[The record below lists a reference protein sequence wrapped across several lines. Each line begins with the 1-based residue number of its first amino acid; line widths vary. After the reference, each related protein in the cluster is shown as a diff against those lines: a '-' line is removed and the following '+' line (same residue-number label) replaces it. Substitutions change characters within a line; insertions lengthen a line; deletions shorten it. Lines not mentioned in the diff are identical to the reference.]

1 MVDLGLVFREED
13 SVFRHLVDLQPV
25 EEELPPERERVLRW
39 DESFCLDVELVFVG
53 DEVWLVGDGELFA
66 PCPVNH
72 RLRAV
77 SAFKIYNFVPKP
89 IHKRNRLRF
98 VFKDEAILFKLF
110 VAVEF
115 ERRFKFNAILGVFFN
130 TFGFSHWRI

>member
-1 MVDLGLVFREED
+1 M
-13 SVFRHLVDLQPV
+13 

-39 DESFCLDVELVFVG
+39 DESFGFNVELVFVG

-66 PCPVNH
+66 PRPVNH

-77 SAFKIYNFVPKP
+77 SAFKIYTFIPKP
-89 IHKRNRLRF
+89 IHKRNRFRF
-98 VFKDEAILFKLF
+98 VFKVEPIVLESL

-115 ERRFKFNAILGVFFN
+115 ECRFEFDSIVCVFLAFYG
-130 TFGFSHWRI
+130 FGFCHWRI